1 MKVLRYF
8 QVFSGISLVI
18 CSLLLVTGCSD
29 DFLDRPPLGSLDNT
43 TWINTEDAGS
53 KMLSMCYTPM
63 LSNAE
68 YQMFKFEFFDCI
80 TDDMHKGGSDA
91 ADKIRI
97 TEIARGNPLPSTL
110 LLERVWNHRLQIA
123 ISRCNVLL
131 QNVTL
136 ETPLIQAGG
145 AYVSTEEKARWIA
158 EAHFLRAFYYFD
170 LMMIFANVPIIEE
183 SLNVIDKTT
192 ITKAP
197 MEEVYDFIM
206 KDLEVALAEE
216 NLPSAKELSADEFG
230 RVTRE
235 AVYSFRARVALFN
248 KDYALAKSDCKKVI
262 DSGAYEL
269 IPNYEDLFNSV
280 ERGYMSKECI
290 FMTYTSYNPPYC
302 NGNPALIYFVGRG
315 VTGGWGGEVPT
326 YDLVNEYEVKDP
338 RKVHTILSH
347 GDIFPKKDGN
357 EEVHDYT
364 GYDNFTKLQS
374 RKHYVDHFRRPDA
387 GLKQTDWSYYHIR
400 YADVLLMYAES
411 LIELGENLQEAV
423 DVINKVRERAFLTTS
438 PTDSYAT
445 YRAFNIIDP
454 ITKEEFEKNYK
465 VKIDDDL
472 RKAVRHERRVEL
484 AAEGLRYYDLMRW
497 GIFVEKIRAFYKTP
511 EGIATEKGSNISE
524 NTWPYPIPQAE
535 IDKVGGALVQN
546 DNYK

>member
-1 MKVLRYF
+1 
-8 QVFSGISLVI
+8 
-18 CSLLLVTGCSD
+18 
-29 DFLDRPPLGSLDNT
+29 
-43 TWINTEDAGS
+43 
-53 KMLSMCYTPM
+53 MLT
-63 LSNAE
+63 
-68 YQMFKFEFFDCI
+68 
-80 TDDMHKGGSDA
+80 
-91 ADKIRI
+91 
-97 TEIARGNPLPSTL
+97 
-110 LLERVWNHRLQIA
+110 
-123 ISRCNVLL
+123 
-131 QNVTL
+131 
-136 ETPLIQAGG
+136 
-145 AYVSTEEKARWIA
+145 
-158 EAHFLRAFYYFD
+158 
-170 LMMIFANVPIIEE
+170 
-183 SLNVIDKTT
+183 
-192 ITKAP
+192 
-197 MEEVYDFIM
+197 
-206 KDLEVALAEE
+206 
-216 NLPSAKELSADEFG
+216 AKELSADEFG

-290 FMTYTSYNPPYC
+290 FMTYNSYNPPYC